1 MIDRI
6 WECRHLHH
14 CHRSEVARAYFTKER
29 TEDESGVGG
38 GIPSGLKV
46 TAQCG
51 RVVERHNVLQRAG
64 LALSSNQLW
73 AAVSVP

>member
-1 MIDRI
+1 MAQAI
-6 WECRHLHH
+6 
-14 CHRSEVARAYFTKER
+14 SKER

-51 RVVERHNVLQRAG
+51 WVVERHNVLQHTG